1 MDRIFLRGM
10 RFMAC
15 HGVLPHEQEIPQPFE
30 VDVELGLDLRAAG
43 ESDDLSDTVD
53 YAKVYRA
60 VSSIMDGASK
70 QLIESLAEEIADD
83 LFWQF
88 SPLRWVRVT
97 VHKPTAPINA
107 FFSDVG
113 VTILRR
119 RKDVQWE

>member
-1 MDRIFLRGM
+1 
-10 RFMAC
+10 MAC
-15 HGVLPHEQEIPQPFE
+15 HGLLPHEQEIPQPFE

-43 ESDDLSDTVD
+43 ESDDLSDTVN